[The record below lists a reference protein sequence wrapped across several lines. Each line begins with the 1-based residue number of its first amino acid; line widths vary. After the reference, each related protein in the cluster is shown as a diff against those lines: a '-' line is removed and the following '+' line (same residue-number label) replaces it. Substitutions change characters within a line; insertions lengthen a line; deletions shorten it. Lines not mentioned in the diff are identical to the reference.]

1 MLGGEGLQGHFEKQ
15 IATWWRNWFSP
26 QKMTAWCII
35 WLHAVRVL
43 DRDNLSNP
51 TGDLIVLTRAT
62 LSTFWLCA
70 CQGSSRQDPWGES
83 SSVRSRYSTAHSSPF
98 PSHPTLTN
106 RQAHLFI
113 SSIIMNERSRRTPQ
127 LCTLYLCQSP
137 SCLLVHTVLGDHLC

>member
-15 IATWWRNWFSP
+15 IATWWRNWFP
-26 QKMTAWCII
+26 PPPPKMTAWCII

-70 CQGSSRQDPWGES
+70 CQGSSRQDPWGKKFLCS
-83 SSVRSRYSTAHSSPF
+83 IQILNCSLFPF
-98 PSHPTLTN
+98 CFHTTRPK
-106 RQAHLFI
+106 RQTRLFT
-113 SSIIMNERSRRTPQ
+113 SFLIMNEPGSHVQQ
-127 LCTLYLCQSP
+127 LCSVSLAKPSHYTLLYNNSY
-137 SCLLVHTVLGDHLC
+137 